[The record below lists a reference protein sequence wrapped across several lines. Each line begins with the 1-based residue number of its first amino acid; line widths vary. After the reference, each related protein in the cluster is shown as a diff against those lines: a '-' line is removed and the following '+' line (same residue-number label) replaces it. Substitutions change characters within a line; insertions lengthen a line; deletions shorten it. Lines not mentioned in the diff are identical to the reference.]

1 MKPEKL
7 IISAFGPYAAETE
20 VDFTKLG
27 DGGLYLIT
35 GDTGAG
41 KTTIFDAITFALF
54 GEASGAVRE
63 AGMFQSKYAKA
74 GTPTFVELTFLSH
87 GKRYRVRRNPEYVRP
102 KERGQGVTTQAARAE
117 LYFYDGRQPVTKT
130 GEVTRAVEQIL
141 GFNYGQFTQIAMI
154 AQGDFEK
161 LLLADTAERGKI
173 FRQLFHT
180 ELFSDLQNRLREEK
194 NACDA
199 EYREIRRSI
208 AQSLDGADCSEEP
221 DLEERLSELRKVK
234 FEGQVEAGLELLKAL
249 TDRGNGHLKN
259 LDACLEELDGQI
271 REQAAYLEKVRQNG
285 KRKKE
290 LEERKREREQFL
302 PVLQAAAGAW
312 EEAKRSG
319 DAVPELD
326 RVIRECAEWE
336 RQYGGLEQ
344 DQSRLAGLDRSRE
357 EESGGLE
364 RLLKRQAELDQELL
378 AEKTELRSLSEAD
391 GERERLLGRQT
402 GLQNRRNGLERRFS
416 QWKEIRERL
425 AGNRERLSKLMEQEA
440 GERERKDALEQSLLE
455 MEGAETREQAMVRE
469 SERCTEQKRKLDLL
483 DMGLRDGKERLRR
496 AEDSWKQAGGQ
507 WKAAQADQSALKEM
521 GRRLHETE
529 LSLAAWRQE
538 ELRLTERLASVKQFY
553 GRMEKLDAM
562 FLELERA
569 QKEYE
574 QAAAV
579 HGRVQADLGIM
590 EQLFYDAQAGLLAR
604 NLTEGEKCPVCGSV
618 HHPEPARLLTE
629 APEKPELDRKKK
641 EADRARQAMI
651 EASAAAMQGGLRLR
665 EEEESLRAEA
675 GELFGMAMS
684 CEDREWRAFFQSR
697 AAAEIKTAETALDAG
712 KEQAEAMIQLLE
724 QKSRVEQETARLE
737 TMLPELQ
744 KEEERA
750 REAVTVAETALSSL
764 RDQRKSF
771 LEELGLPDDG
781 EAFEELSRRCR
792 EKTDALLKAR
802 EETAR
807 YRRLREERL
816 ELQKRLEAVQ
826 RELAEKQQEESAGM
840 GRMEALEDQI
850 LAELALSGTG
860 AGLKPGKA
868 MENGWAAEE
877 TGQGGVWTRGGRIPG
892 DRWAR
897 EETAREKGQTG
908 GEVGEKRNMDWIRRL
923 ENELED
929 LDAALSKIRAELEEN
944 RKKLLRREQLEK
956 AAEETERLSGDCQK
970 QAGDKRLLLA
980 RMDAERT
987 GLLGSIEEK
996 KAALGALTREEN
1008 WRKGEE
1014 AREKKRAVSE
1024 QTAEAERAYLEC
1036 MQKDAGLREAITA
1049 LERQTD
1055 PMVTESEADAA
1066 EVLGQKE
1073 KEREAAREERTR
1085 RYAEYENNRR
1095 IYDAVLKSRD
1105 AMVKA
1110 ERRYIWVKALSD
1122 TANGNLAQKHKIE
1135 LETYVQMAYFDR
1147 ILRKANVRLITM
1159 TGGQYELVRKKDQDT
1174 RQGKVGLDL
1183 NVTDHY
1189 NGSQRSVKTLSGGES
1204 FMASLSLALGL
1215 SDEIQARAGG
1225 IQLDAMFV
1233 DEGFGSLDE
1242 EALNQAVK
1250 VLNGLAGGSR
1260 MVGIISHVA
1269 ELKERIDR
1277 KIVVK
1282 KDRTGGGGG
1291 SRIEVG

>member
-102 KERGQGVTTQAARAE
+102 KERGQGVTTQTARAE

-141 GFNYGQFTQIAMI
+141 CFNYGQFTQIAMI
-154 AQGDFEK
+154 AQGDFQK

-208 AQSLDGADCSEEP
+208 AQSLDGADCSGEP

-249 TDRGNGHLKN
+249 TDRGSGRLKN
-259 LDACLEELDGQI
+259 LDARLEKLDGQI

-285 KRKKE
+285 KRRKG
-290 LEERKREREQFL
+290 LEERKKEREQFL
-302 PVLQAAAGAW
+302 PVLQVAAGAW
-312 EEAKRSG
+312 EEAKSSG

-326 RVIRECAEWE
+326 RMIQECTEWE

-344 DQSRLAGLDRSRE
+344 DQSRLAGLDRRRE
-357 EESGGLE
+357 EEAGGLE

-378 AEKTELRSLSEAD
+378 AEKREIRSLSEAD

-402 GLQNRRNGLERRFS
+402 GLQNRRNGLEGKFS
-416 QWKEIRERL
+416 QWKEVREQL
-425 AGNRERLSKLMEQEA
+425 AGNRERLSRLLEQEA

-455 MEGAETREQAMVRE
+455 MEGAETREQAMVHE
-469 SERCTEQKRKLDLL
+469 AERCTEQRRKLDLL
-483 DMGLRDGKERLRR
+483 DRGIRDGKERLCR
-496 AEDSWKQAGGQ
+496 AEDSWKQAGEQ

-521 GRRLHETE
+521 GKRLHETE
-529 LSLAAWRQE
+529 LSLAAWKQE

-562 FLELERA
+562 FQELERA

-579 HGRVQADLGIM
+579 HGRVQEDLGIM

-618 HHPEPARLLTE
+618 HHPEPARLLTG

-641 EADRARQAMI
+641 EADRVRQAMI

-665 EEEESLRAEA
+665 EEEESLRGEA
-675 GELFGMAMS
+675 GELFDMAIS
-684 CEDREWRAFFQSR
+684 CEDREWRTFFQSR
-697 AAAEIKTAETALDAG
+697 AAAEIKAAETALDAG
-712 KEQAEAMIQLLE
+712 KEQAGAMIQLLE
-724 QKSRVEQETARLE
+724 QKSRVEQENARLE
-737 TMLPELQ
+737 TTLPELQ
-744 KEEERA
+744 KAEERA
-750 REAVTVAETALSSL
+750 RETVTAAETALSGL

-771 LEELGLPDDG
+771 LEELGLPDNG

-802 EETAR
+802 EETAC

-840 GRMEALEDQI
+840 GRLEALEDQI
-850 LAELALSGTG
+850 QAELELPGTE
-860 AGLKPGKA
+860 AGLKSGKA
-868 MENGWAAEE
+868 M
-877 TGQGGVWTRGGRIPG
+877 
-892 DRWAR
+892 
-897 EETAREKGQTG
+897 
-908 GEVGEKRNMDWIRRL
+908 

-929 LDAALSKIRAELEEN
+929 LDAALSKIQAELEEN
-944 RKKLLRREQLEK
+944 RRKLLRREQLEK

-980 RMDAERT
+980 RMDAERA

-996 KAALGALTREEN
+996 KAVLGALTREEN
-1008 WRKGEE
+1008 RRKGEE

-1024 QTAEAERAYLEC
+1024 QTAEAERAYLKC

-1049 LERQTD
+1049 LEGQTD

-1066 EVLGQKE
+1066 EALGQKE
-1073 KEREAAREERTR
+1073 RERETAREERTR

-1147 ILRKANVRLITM
+1147 ILRKANVRLMTM

-1250 VLNGLAGGSR
+1250 VLNGLAGGNR

-1277 KIVVK
+1277 KIIVK

>member
-102 KERGQGVTTQAARAE
+102 KERGQGVTTQTARAE

-141 GFNYGQFTQIAMI
+141 CFNYGQFTQIAMI
-154 AQGDFEK
+154 AQGDFQK

-208 AQSLDGADCSEEP
+208 AQSLDGADCSGEP

-249 TDRGNGHLKN
+249 TDRGSGRLKN
-259 LDACLEELDGQI
+259 LDARLEKLDGQI

-285 KRKKE
+285 KRRKG
-290 LEERKREREQFL
+290 LEERKKEREQFL
-302 PVLQAAAGAW
+302 PVLQVAAGAW
-312 EEAKRSG
+312 EEAKSSG

-326 RVIRECAEWE
+326 RMIQECTEWE

-344 DQSRLAGLDRSRE
+344 DQSRLAGLDRRRE
-357 EESGGLE
+357 EEAGGLE

-378 AEKTELRSLSEAD
+378 AEKREIRSLSEAD

-402 GLQNRRNGLERRFS
+402 GLQNRRNGLEGKFS
-416 QWKEIRERL
+416 QWKEVREQL
-425 AGNRERLSKLMEQEA
+425 AGNRERLSRLLEQEA

-455 MEGAETREQAMVRE
+455 MEGAETREQAMVHE
-469 SERCTEQKRKLDLL
+469 AERCTEQRRKLDLL
-483 DMGLRDGKERLRR
+483 DRGIRDGKERLCR
-496 AEDSWKQAGGQ
+496 AEDSWKQAGEQ

-521 GRRLHETE
+521 GKRLHETE
-529 LSLAAWRQE
+529 LSLAAWKQE

-562 FLELERA
+562 FQELERA

-579 HGRVQADLGIM
+579 HGRVQEDLGIM

-618 HHPEPARLLTE
+618 HHPEPARLLTG

-641 EADRARQAMI
+641 EADRVRQAMI

-665 EEEESLRAEA
+665 EEEESLRGEA
-675 GELFGMAMS
+675 GELFDMAIS
-684 CEDREWRAFFQSR
+684 CEDREWRTFFQSR
-697 AAAEIKTAETALDAG
+697 AAAEIKAAETALDAG
-712 KEQAEAMIQLLE
+712 KEQAGAMIQLLE
-724 QKSRVEQETARLE
+724 QKSRVEQENARLE
-737 TMLPELQ
+737 TTLPELQ
-744 KEEERA
+744 KAEERA
-750 REAVTVAETALSSL
+750 RETVTAAETALSGL

-771 LEELGLPDDG
+771 LEELGLPDNG

-802 EETAR
+802 EETAC

-840 GRMEALEDQI
+840 GRLEALEDQI
-850 LAELALSGTG
+850 QAELELPGTE
-860 AGLKPGKA
+860 AGLKSGKA
-868 MENGWAAEE
+868 M
-877 TGQGGVWTRGGRIPG
+877 
-892 DRWAR
+892 
-897 EETAREKGQTG
+897 
-908 GEVGEKRNMDWIRRL
+908 

-929 LDAALSKIRAELEEN
+929 LDAALSKIQAELEEN
-944 RKKLLRREQLEK
+944 RRKLLRREQLEK

-980 RMDAERT
+980 RMDAERA

-996 KAALGALTREEN
+996 KAVLGALTREEN
-1008 WRKGEE
+1008 RRKGEE

-1024 QTAEAERAYLEC
+1024 QTAEAERAYLKC

-1049 LERQTD
+1049 LEGQTD

-1066 EVLGQKE
+1066 EALGQKE
-1073 KEREAAREERTR
+1073 REREEAREERTR
-1085 RYAEYENNRR
+1085 QYAEYENNRR

-1147 ILRKANVRLITM
+1147 ILRKANVRLMTM

-1250 VLNGLAGGSR
+1250 VLNGLAGGNR

-1282 KDRTGGGGG
+1282 KDRIGGGGG

>member
-154 AQGDFEK
+154 AQGDFQK

-199 EYREIRRSI
+199 DYREIRRSI
-208 AQSLDGADCSEEP
+208 AQSLDGADCSGEP
-221 DLEERLSELRKVK
+221 DLEERLSELREVK

-249 TDRGNGHLKN
+249 TDRGNGRLKN
-259 LDACLEELDGQI
+259 LDARLEELDGQI
-271 REQAAYLEKVRQNG
+271 RERAAYLEKVRQNG

-290 LEERKREREQFL
+290 LEERKKEREQFL
-302 PVLQAAAGAW
+302 PVLQAVAGAW

-326 RVIRECAEWE
+326 RVIQECTEWE

-344 DQSRLAGLDRSRE
+344 DQSRLANLDRSRE
-357 EESGGLE
+357 EEAGGLE
-364 RLLKRQAELDQELL
+364 CLLKRQAELDQELL
-378 AEKTELRSLSEAD
+378 AEKREIRSLSEAD

-402 GLQNRRNGLERRFS
+402 GLQNRRNGLEGKFS
-416 QWKEIRERL
+416 QWKEVRERL
-425 AGNRERLSKLMEQEA
+425 AGNRERLSRLLEQEA
-440 GERERKDALEQSLLE
+440 GERERKGVLEQSLLE
-455 MEGAETREQAMVRE
+455 MEGAEAREQAMVHE
-469 SERCTEQKRKLDLL
+469 AERCTEQRRKLDLL
-483 DMGLRDGKERLRR
+483 DRGIRDGKERLRR

-521 GRRLHETE
+521 GKRLHETE
-529 LSLAAWRQE
+529 LSLAAWKQE

-562 FLELERA
+562 FQELERA

-579 HGRVQADLGIM
+579 HGRVQEDLGIM

-618 HHPEPARLLTE
+618 HHPEPARLLTG

-641 EADRARQAMI
+641 EADRVRQAMI

-665 EEEESLRAEA
+665 EEEESLRGEA
-675 GELFGMAMS
+675 GELFDMAIS
-684 CEDREWRAFFQSR
+684 CEDREWRTFFQSR
-697 AAAEIKTAETALDAG
+697 AAAEIKAAETALDAG
-712 KEQAEAMIQLLE
+712 KEQAGAMIQLLE
-724 QKSRVEQETARLE
+724 QKSRVEQENARLE
-737 TMLPELQ
+737 TTLPELQ
-744 KEEERA
+744 KAEERA
-750 REAVTVAETALSSL
+750 RETVTAAETALSGL

-771 LEELGLPDDG
+771 LEELGLPDNG

-840 GRMEALEDQI
+840 GRLEALEDQI
-850 LAELALSGTG
+850 QAELELPGTE
-860 AGLKPGKA
+860 AGLKSGKA
-868 MENGWAAEE
+868 MEN
-877 TGQGGVWTRGGRIPG
+877 
-892 DRWAR
+892 
-897 EETAREKGQTG
+897 
-908 GEVGEKRNMDWIRRL
+908 
-923 ENELED
+923 ELEE
-929 LDAALSKIRAELEEN
+929 LDAALSKIQAELEVN

-980 RMDAERT
+980 RMDAERA

-996 KAALGALTREEN
+996 KAVLGALTREEN
-1008 WRKGEE
+1008 RRREE
-1014 AREKKRAVSE
+1014 AAREKKRAVSE

-1049 LERQTD
+1049 LEGQTD

-1066 EVLGQKE
+1066 EALGQKE
-1073 KEREAAREERTR
+1073 REREEAREERTR
-1085 RYAEYENNRR
+1085 QYAEYENNRR

-1122 TANGNLAQKHKIE
+1122 TANGNLVQKHKIE

-1147 ILRKANVRLITM
+1147 ILRKANVRLMTM

-1250 VLNGLAGGSR
+1250 VLNGLAGGNR

-1282 KDRTGGGGG
+1282 KDRIGGGGG

>member
-102 KERGQGVTTQAARAE
+102 KERGQGVTTQTARAE

-154 AQGDFEK
+154 TQGDFQK

-208 AQSLDGADCSEEP
+208 AQSLDGADCSGEP

-249 TDRGNGHLKN
+249 TDRGSGRLKN
-259 LDACLEELDGQI
+259 LDARLEKLDGQI

-285 KRKKE
+285 KRRKG
-290 LEERKREREQFL
+290 LEERKKEREQFL
-302 PVLQAAAGAW
+302 PVLQVAAGAW
-312 EEAKRSG
+312 EEAKSSG

-326 RVIRECAEWE
+326 RMIQECTEWE

-344 DQSRLAGLDRSRE
+344 DQSRLAGLDRRRE
-357 EESGGLE
+357 EEAGGLE

-378 AEKTELRSLSEAD
+378 AEKREIRSLSEAD

-402 GLQNRRNGLERRFS
+402 GLQNRRNGLEGKFS
-416 QWKEIRERL
+416 QWKEVREQL
-425 AGNRERLSKLMEQEA
+425 AGNRERLSRLLEQEA

-455 MEGAETREQAMVRE
+455 MEGAETREQAMVHE
-469 SERCTEQKRKLDLL
+469 AERCTEQRRKLDLL
-483 DMGLRDGKERLRR
+483 DRGIRDGKERLCR
-496 AEDSWKQAGGQ
+496 AEDSWKQAGEQ

-521 GRRLHETE
+521 GKRLHETE
-529 LSLAAWRQE
+529 LSLAAWKQE

-562 FLELERA
+562 FQELERA

-579 HGRVQADLGIM
+579 HGRVQEDLGIM

-618 HHPEPARLLTE
+618 HHPEPARLLTG

-641 EADRARQAMI
+641 EADRVRQAMI

-665 EEEESLRAEA
+665 EEEESLRGEA
-675 GELFGMAMS
+675 GELFDMAIS
-684 CEDREWRAFFQSR
+684 CEDREWRTFFQSR
-697 AAAEIKTAETALDAG
+697 AAAEIKAAETALDAG
-712 KEQAEAMIQLLE
+712 KEQAGAMIQLLE
-724 QKSRVEQETARLE
+724 QKSRVEQENARLE
-737 TMLPELQ
+737 TTLPELQ
-744 KEEERA
+744 KAEERA
-750 REAVTVAETALSSL
+750 RETVTAAETALSGL

-771 LEELGLPDDG
+771 LEELGLPDNG

-802 EETAR
+802 EETAC

-840 GRMEALEDQI
+840 GRLEALEDQI
-850 LAELALSGTG
+850 QAELELPGTE
-860 AGLKPGKA
+860 AGLKSGKA
-868 MENGWAAEE
+868 M
-877 TGQGGVWTRGGRIPG
+877 
-892 DRWAR
+892 
-897 EETAREKGQTG
+897 
-908 GEVGEKRNMDWIRRL
+908 

-929 LDAALSKIRAELEEN
+929 LDAALSKIQAELEEN
-944 RKKLLRREQLEK
+944 RRKLLRREQLEK

-980 RMDAERT
+980 RMDAERA

-996 KAALGALTREEN
+996 KAVLGALTREEN
-1008 WRKGEE
+1008 RRKGEE

-1024 QTAEAERAYLEC
+1024 QTAEAERAYLKC

-1049 LERQTD
+1049 LEGQTD

-1066 EVLGQKE
+1066 EALGQKE
-1073 KEREAAREERTR
+1073 RERETAREERTR

-1147 ILRKANVRLITM
+1147 ILRKANVRLMTM

-1250 VLNGLAGGSR
+1250 VLNGLAGGNR

-1277 KIVVK
+1277 KIIVK

>member
-154 AQGDFEK
+154 AQGDFQK

-208 AQSLDGADCSEEP
+208 AQSLDGADCSGEP
-221 DLEERLSELRKVK
+221 DLEERLSELREVK

-249 TDRGNGHLKN
+249 TDRGNGRLKN
-259 LDACLEELDGQI
+259 LDARLEELDGQI
-271 REQAAYLEKVRQNG
+271 RERAAYLEKVRQNG

-290 LEERKREREQFL
+290 LEERKKEREQFL
-302 PVLQAAAGAW
+302 PVLQAVAGAW

-326 RVIRECAEWE
+326 RVIQECTEWE

-344 DQSRLAGLDRSRE
+344 DQSRLANLDRSRE
-357 EESGGLE
+357 EEAGGLE
-364 RLLKRQAELDQELL
+364 CLLKRQAELDQELL
-378 AEKTELRSLSEAD
+378 AEKKEIRSLFEAD

-402 GLQNRRNGLERRFS
+402 GLQNRRNGLEGKFS
-416 QWKEIRERL
+416 QWKEVRERL
-425 AGNRERLSKLMEQEA
+425 AGNRERLSRLLEQEA
-440 GERERKDALEQSLLE
+440 GERERKGVLEQSLLE
-455 MEGAETREQAMVRE
+455 MEGAEAREQAMVHE
-469 SERCTEQKRKLDLL
+469 AERCTEQRRKLDLL
-483 DMGLRDGKERLRR
+483 DRGIRDGKERLRR

-507 WKAAQADQSALKEM
+507 WKAAQADQSALKET

-529 LSLAAWRQE
+529 LSLAAWKQE

-553 GRMEKLDAM
+553 GRMERLDAM
-562 FLELERA
+562 FQELERA

-579 HGRVQADLGIM
+579 HGRVQAELGIM

-618 HHPEPARLLTE
+618 HHPEPARLLTG
-629 APEKPELDRKKK
+629 APEKSELDRKKK
-641 EADRARQAMI
+641 EADRGRQAMI

-675 GELFGMAMS
+675 GELLGMAIS
-684 CEDREWRAFFQSR
+684 CEDWGWRTFFQSR

-712 KEQAEAMIQLLE
+712 KEQAGAMIQLLE
-724 QKSRVEQETARLE
+724 QKSRVEQENTRLE
-737 TMLPELQ
+737 TRIPELQ
-744 KEEERA
+744 KAEERA
-750 REAVTVAETALSSL
+750 REAVTAAETALSGL

-840 GRMEALEDQI
+840 GRLEALEDQI
-850 LAELALSGTG
+850 QAELELPGTE
-860 AGLKPGKA
+860 AGLKSGKA
-868 MENGWAAEE
+868 MEN
-877 TGQGGVWTRGGRIPG
+877 
-892 DRWAR
+892 
-897 EETAREKGQTG
+897 
-908 GEVGEKRNMDWIRRL
+908 
-923 ENELED
+923 ELEE
-929 LDAALSKIRAELEEN
+929 LDAALSKIQAELEVN

-970 QAGDKRLLLA
+970 QAGDKMLLLA
-980 RMDAERT
+980 RMDAERA

-996 KAALGALTREEN
+996 KAVLGALTREEN
-1008 WRKGEE
+1008 RRREE
-1014 AREKKRAVSE
+1014 AAREKKRAVSE

-1049 LERQTD
+1049 LEGQTD

-1066 EVLGQKE
+1066 EALGQKE
-1073 KEREAAREERTR
+1073 REREEAREERTR

-1147 ILRKANVRLITM
+1147 ILRKANVRLMTM

-1250 VLNGLAGGSR
+1250 VLNGLAGGNR

>member
-102 KERGQGVTTQAARAE
+102 KERGQGVTTQTARAE

-154 AQGDFEK
+154 AQGDFQK

-208 AQSLDGADCSEEP
+208 AQSLDGADCSGEP

-249 TDRGNGHLKN
+249 TDRGSGRLKN
-259 LDACLEELDGQI
+259 LDARLEKLDGQI

-285 KRKKE
+285 KRRKG
-290 LEERKREREQFL
+290 LEERKKEREQFL

-312 EEAKRSG
+312 EEAKSSG

-326 RVIRECAEWE
+326 RMIQECTEWE

-344 DQSRLAGLDRSRE
+344 DQSRLAGLDRRRE
-357 EESGGLE
+357 EEAGGLE

-378 AEKTELRSLSEAD
+378 AEKREIRSLSEAD

-402 GLQNRRNGLERRFS
+402 GLQNRRNGLEGKFS
-416 QWKEIRERL
+416 QWKEVREWL
-425 AGNRERLSKLMEQEA
+425 AGNRERLSRLLEQEA
-440 GERERKDALEQSLLE
+440 GERERKGVLEQSLLE
-455 MEGAETREQAMVRE
+455 MEGAEAREQAMVHE
-469 SERCTEQKRKLDLL
+469 AERCTEQRRKLDLL
-483 DMGLRDGKERLRR
+483 DRGIRDGKERLRR

-507 WKAAQADQSALKEM
+507 WKAAQADQSALKET

-529 LSLAAWRQE
+529 LSLAAWKQE

-553 GRMEKLDAM
+553 GRMERLDAM
-562 FLELERA
+562 FQELERA

-579 HGRVQADLGIM
+579 HGRVQAELGIM

-618 HHPEPARLLTE
+618 HHPEPARLLTG
-629 APEKPELDRKKK
+629 APEKSELDRKKK
-641 EADRARQAMI
+641 EADRGRQAMI

-675 GELFGMAMS
+675 GELLGMAIS
-684 CEDREWRAFFQSR
+684 CEDWGWRTFFQSR

-712 KEQAEAMIQLLE
+712 KEQAGAMIQLLE
-724 QKSRVEQETARLE
+724 QKSRVEQENTRLE
-737 TMLPELQ
+737 TRIPELQ
-744 KEEERA
+744 KAEERA
-750 REAVTVAETALSSL
+750 REAVTAAETALSGL

-807 YRRLREERL
+807 YRRLWEERL

-840 GRMEALEDQI
+840 GRLEALEDQI
-850 LAELALSGTG
+850 QAELELPGTE
-860 AGLKPGKA
+860 AGLKSGKA
-868 MENGWAAEE
+868 MEN
-877 TGQGGVWTRGGRIPG
+877 
-892 DRWAR
+892 
-897 EETAREKGQTG
+897 
-908 GEVGEKRNMDWIRRL
+908 
-923 ENELED
+923 ELEE
-929 LDAALSKIRAELEEN
+929 LDAALSKIQAELEVN

-970 QAGDKRLLLA
+970 QAGDKMLLLA
-980 RMDAERT
+980 RMDAERA

-996 KAALGALTREEN
+996 KAVLGALTREEN
-1008 WRKGEE
+1008 RRREE
-1014 AREKKRAVSE
+1014 AAREKKRAVSE

-1049 LERQTD
+1049 LEGQTD

-1066 EVLGQKE
+1066 EALGQKE
-1073 KEREAAREERTR
+1073 REREEAREERTR
-1085 RYAEYENNRR
+1085 QYAEYENNRR

-1122 TANGNLAQKHKIE
+1122 TANGNLVQKHKIE

-1147 ILRKANVRLITM
+1147 ILRKANVRLMTM

-1250 VLNGLAGGSR
+1250 VLNGLAGGNR

>member
-154 AQGDFEK
+154 AQGDFQK

-208 AQSLDGADCSEEP
+208 AQSLDGADCSGEP

-249 TDRGNGHLKN
+249 TDRGSGRLKN
-259 LDACLEELDGQI
+259 LDARLEKLDGQI

-285 KRKKE
+285 KRRKE
-290 LEERKREREQFL
+290 LEERKKEREQFL

-312 EEAKRSG
+312 EEAKSSG

-326 RVIRECAEWE
+326 RMIQECTEWE

-344 DQSRLAGLDRSRE
+344 DQSRLAGLDRRRE
-357 EESGGLE
+357 EEAGGLE

-378 AEKTELRSLSEAD
+378 AEKREIRSLSEAD

-402 GLQNRRNGLERRFS
+402 GLQNRRNGLEGKFS
-416 QWKEIRERL
+416 QWKEVREQL
-425 AGNRERLSKLMEQEA
+425 AGNRERLSRLLEQEA

-455 MEGAETREQAMVRE
+455 MEGAETREQAMVHE
-469 SERCTEQKRKLDLL
+469 AERCTEQRRKLDLL
-483 DMGLRDGKERLRR
+483 DRGIRDGKERLCR
-496 AEDSWKQAGGQ
+496 AEDSWKQAGEQ

-521 GRRLHETE
+521 GKRLHETE
-529 LSLAAWRQE
+529 LSLAAWKQE

-562 FLELERA
+562 FQELERA

-579 HGRVQADLGIM
+579 HGRVQEDLGIM

-618 HHPEPARLLTE
+618 HHPEPARLLTG

-641 EADRARQAMI
+641 ESDRVRQAMI

-665 EEEESLRAEA
+665 EEEESLRGEA
-675 GELFGMAMS
+675 GELFDMAIS
-684 CEDREWRAFFQSR
+684 CEDREWRTFFQSR
-697 AAAEIKTAETALDAG
+697 AAAEIKAAETALDAG
-712 KEQAEAMIQLLE
+712 KEQAGAMIQLLE
-724 QKSRVEQETARLE
+724 QKSRVEQENARLE
-737 TMLPELQ
+737 TTLPELQ
-744 KEEERA
+744 KAEERA
-750 REAVTVAETALSSL
+750 RETVTAAETALSGL

-771 LEELGLPDDG
+771 LEELGLPDNG

-802 EETAR
+802 EETAC

-840 GRMEALEDQI
+840 GRLEALEDQI
-850 LAELALSGTG
+850 QAELELPGTE
-860 AGLKPGKA
+860 AGLKSGKA
-868 MENGWAAEE
+868 M
-877 TGQGGVWTRGGRIPG
+877 
-892 DRWAR
+892 
-897 EETAREKGQTG
+897 
-908 GEVGEKRNMDWIRRL
+908 

-929 LDAALSKIRAELEEN
+929 LDAALSKIQAELEEN
-944 RKKLLRREQLEK
+944 RRKLLRREQLEK

-980 RMDAERT
+980 RMDAERA

-996 KAALGALTREEN
+996 KAVLGALTREEN
-1008 WRKGEE
+1008 RRKGEE

-1024 QTAEAERAYLEC
+1024 QTAEAERAYLKC

-1049 LERQTD
+1049 LEGQTD

-1066 EVLGQKE
+1066 EALGQKE
-1073 KEREAAREERTR
+1073 REREEAREERTR
-1085 RYAEYENNRR
+1085 QYAEYENNRR

-1147 ILRKANVRLITM
+1147 ILRKANVRLMTM

-1250 VLNGLAGGSR
+1250 VLNGLAGGNR

-1282 KDRTGGGGG
+1282 KDRIGGGGG

>member
-130 GEVTRAVEQIL
+130 AEVTRAVEQIL

-154 AQGDFEK
+154 AQGDFQK

-208 AQSLDGADCSEEP
+208 AQSLDGADCSGEP

-249 TDRGNGHLKN
+249 TERGNGRLKN
-259 LDACLEELDGQI
+259 LDARLEELDGQI

-290 LEERKREREQFL
+290 LEERKKEREQFL

-326 RVIRECAEWE
+326 RVIQECTEWE
-336 RQYGGLEQ
+336 RQYGSLEQ
-344 DQSRLAGLDRSRE
+344 DQSRLAEMDRSRE
-357 EESGGLE
+357 EEAGGLE
-364 RLLKRQAELDQELL
+364 CLLKRQAELDQELL
-378 AEKTELRSLSEAD
+378 AEKREIRSLSEAD

-402 GLQNRRNGLERRFS
+402 GLQNRRNGLEGKFS
-416 QWKEIRERL
+416 QWKEVRERL
-425 AGNRERLSKLMEQEA
+425 AGNRERLSRLLEQEA
-440 GERERKDALEQSLLE
+440 GERERKDVLEQSLLE
-455 MEGAETREQAMVRE
+455 MEGAEAMEQAMVHE
-469 SERCTEQKRKLDLL
+469 AERCTEQRRKLDLL
-483 DMGLRDGKERLRR
+483 DRGIRDGKERLRR

-507 WKAAQADQSALKEM
+507 RKVAQADQSALKET

-529 LSLAAWRQE
+529 LSLAAWKQE

-553 GRMEKLDAM
+553 GRMERLDAM
-562 FLELERA
+562 FQELERA

-579 HGRVQADLGIM
+579 HGRVQAELGIM

-618 HHPEPARLLTE
+618 HHPEPARLLTG

-641 EADRARQAMI
+641 EADRVRQAMI

-684 CEDREWRAFFQSR
+684 CEDREWRTFFQSR
-697 AAAEIKTAETALDAG
+697 AAAEIKAAETALDAG
-712 KEQAEAMIQLLE
+712 KEQAGAMIQLLE
-724 QKSRVEQETARLE
+724 QKSRVEQENARLE
-737 TMLPELQ
+737 ITLPELQ
-744 KEEERA
+744 KAEERA
-750 REAVTVAETALSSL
+750 REAVTAAETALSGL
-764 RDQRKSF
+764 CDQRKSF

-792 EKTDALLKAR
+792 EKTDVLLKAR
-802 EETAR
+802 EETAC

-850 LAELALSGTG
+850 LAELALSGAG
-860 AGLKPGKA
+860 AGLKSGKA
-868 MENGWAAEE
+868 MEN
-877 TGQGGVWTRGGRIPG
+877 
-892 DRWAR
+892 
-897 EETAREKGQTG
+897 
-908 GEVGEKRNMDWIRRL
+908 
-923 ENELED
+923 ELEE
-929 LDAALSKIRAELEEN
+929 LDAALSKIQAELEVN

-970 QAGDKRLLLA
+970 QAGDKMLLLA
-980 RMDAERT
+980 RMDAERA

-996 KAALGALTREEN
+996 KSVLGALTREEN
-1008 WRKGEE
+1008 RRKGEE

-1049 LERQTD
+1049 LEGQTD

-1066 EVLGQKE
+1066 EALGQKE
-1073 KEREAAREERTR
+1073 RERDTAREERTR

-1147 ILRKANVRLITM
+1147 ILRKANVRLMTM

-1183 NVTDHY
+1183 NVIDHY

>member
-154 AQGDFEK
+154 AQGDFQK

-208 AQSLDGADCSEEP
+208 AQSLDGADCSGEP

-249 TDRGNGHLKN
+249 TDWGSGRLKN
-259 LDACLEELDGQI
+259 LDARLEKLDGQI

-285 KRKKE
+285 KRRKE
-290 LEERKREREQFL
+290 LEERKKEREQFL

-312 EEAKRSG
+312 EEAKSSG

-326 RVIRECAEWE
+326 RMIQECTEWE

-344 DQSRLAGLDRSRE
+344 DQSRLAGLDRRRE
-357 EESGGLE
+357 EEAGGLE

-378 AEKTELRSLSEAD
+378 AEKREIRSLSEAD

-402 GLQNRRNGLERRFS
+402 GLQNRRNGLEGKFS
-416 QWKEIRERL
+416 QWKEVREQL
-425 AGNRERLSKLMEQEA
+425 AGNRERLSRLLEQEA

-455 MEGAETREQAMVRE
+455 MEGAETREQAMVHE
-469 SERCTEQKRKLDLL
+469 AERCTEQRRKLDLL
-483 DMGLRDGKERLRR
+483 DRGIRDGKERLCR
-496 AEDSWKQAGGQ
+496 AEDSWKQAGEQ

-521 GRRLHETE
+521 GKRLHETE
-529 LSLAAWRQE
+529 LSLAAWKQE

-553 GRMEKLDAM
+553 GRMEKLDVM
-562 FLELERA
+562 FQELERA

-579 HGRVQADLGIM
+579 HGRVQEDLGIM

-618 HHPEPARLLTE
+618 HHPEPARILTG

-641 EADRARQAMI
+641 EADRVRQAMI

-675 GELFGMAMS
+675 GELFDMAIS
-684 CEDREWRAFFQSR
+684 CEDREWRTFFQSR
-697 AAAEIKTAETALDAG
+697 AAAEIKAAETALDAG
-712 KEQAEAMIQLLE
+712 KEQAGAMIQLLE
-724 QKSRVEQETARLE
+724 QKSRVEQENARLE
-737 TMLPELQ
+737 TTLPELQ
-744 KEEERA
+744 KAEERA
-750 REAVTVAETALSSL
+750 RETVTAAETALSGL

-771 LEELGLPDDG
+771 LEELGLPDNG

-802 EETAR
+802 EETACC
-807 YRRLREERL
+807 RRLREECL

-840 GRMEALEDQI
+840 GRLEALEDQI
-850 LAELALSGTG
+850 QEELELPGTE
-860 AGLKPGKA
+860 AGLKSGKA
-868 MENGWAAEE
+868 MEN
-877 TGQGGVWTRGGRIPG
+877 
-892 DRWAR
+892 
-897 EETAREKGQTG
+897 
-908 GEVGEKRNMDWIRRL
+908 
-923 ENELED
+923 ELEE
-929 LDAALSKIRAELEEN
+929 LDAALSKIQAELEVN

-970 QAGDKRLLLA
+970 QAGDKMLLLA
-980 RMDAERT
+980 RMDAERA

-996 KAALGALTREEN
+996 KAVLGALTREEN
-1008 WRKGEE
+1008 RRREE
-1014 AREKKRAVSE
+1014 AAREKKRAVSE

-1049 LERQTD
+1049 LEGQTD

-1066 EVLGQKE
+1066 EALGQKE
-1073 KEREAAREERTR
+1073 REREEAREERTR
-1085 RYAEYENNRR
+1085 QYAEYENNRR

-1147 ILRKANVRLITM
+1147 ILRKANVRLMTM

-1250 VLNGLAGGSR
+1250 VLNGLAGGNR

>member
-154 AQGDFEK
+154 AQGDFQK

-208 AQSLDGADCSEEP
+208 AQSLDGADCSGEP

-249 TDRGNGHLKN
+249 TDRGSGRLKN
-259 LDACLEELDGQI
+259 LDARLEKLDGQI

-285 KRKKE
+285 KRRKE
-290 LEERKREREQFL
+290 LEERKKEREQFL

-312 EEAKRSG
+312 EEAKSSG

-326 RVIRECAEWE
+326 RMIQECTEWE

-344 DQSRLAGLDRSRE
+344 DQSRLAGLDRRRE
-357 EESGGLE
+357 EEAGGLE

-378 AEKTELRSLSEAD
+378 AEKREIRSLSEAD

-402 GLQNRRNGLERRFS
+402 GLQNRRNGLEGKFS
-416 QWKEIRERL
+416 QWKEVREQL
-425 AGNRERLSKLMEQEA
+425 AGNRERLSRLSEQEA
-440 GERERKDALEQSLLE
+440 GERERKDALEQSFLE
-455 MEGAETREQAMVRE
+455 MEGAETREQAMVHE
-469 SERCTEQKRKLDLL
+469 AERCTEQRRKLDLL
-483 DMGLRDGKERLRR
+483 DRGIRDGKERLCR
-496 AEDSWKQAGGQ
+496 AEDSWKQAGEQ

-521 GRRLHETE
+521 GKRLHETE
-529 LSLAAWRQE
+529 LSLAAWKQE

-562 FLELERA
+562 FQELERA

-579 HGRVQADLGIM
+579 HGRVQEDLGIM

-618 HHPEPARLLTE
+618 HHPEPARLLTG

-641 EADRARQAMI
+641 EADRVRQAMI

-675 GELFGMAMS
+675 GELFDMAIS
-684 CEDREWRAFFQSR
+684 CEDREWRTFFQSR
-697 AAAEIKTAETALDAG
+697 AAAEIKAAETALDAG
-712 KEQAEAMIQLLE
+712 KEQAGAMIQLLE
-724 QKSRVEQETARLE
+724 QKSRVEQKNARLE
-737 TMLPELQ
+737 TTLPELQ
-744 KEEERA
+744 KAEERA
-750 REAVTVAETALSSL
+750 RETVTAAETALLGL

-771 LEELGLPDDG
+771 LEELGLPDNG

-802 EETAR
+802 EETACC
-807 YRRLREERL
+807 RRLREERL

-840 GRMEALEDQI
+840 GRLEALEDQI
-850 LAELALSGTG
+850 QAELELPGTE
-860 AGLKPGKA
+860 AGLKSGKA
-868 MENGWAAEE
+868 M
-877 TGQGGVWTRGGRIPG
+877 
-892 DRWAR
+892 
-897 EETAREKGQTG
+897 
-908 GEVGEKRNMDWIRRL
+908 

-980 RMDAERT
+980 RMDAERA

-1008 WRKGEE
+1008 RRKGEE

-1049 LERQTD
+1049 LEGQTD
-1055 PMVTESEADAA
+1055 RMVTESEADAA
-1066 EVLGQKE
+1066 EALGQKE
-1073 KEREAAREERTR
+1073 RERETAREERTR

-1147 ILRKANVRLITM
+1147 ILRKANVRLMTM

-1250 VLNGLAGGSR
+1250 VLNGLAGGNR

>member
-154 AQGDFEK
+154 AQGDFQK

-173 FRQLFHT
+173 FRQLVHT

-208 AQSLDGADCSEEP
+208 TQSLDGADCSGEP

-249 TDRGNGHLKN
+249 TDRGSGRLKN
-259 LDACLEELDGQI
+259 LDARLEKLDGQI

-285 KRKKE
+285 KRRKE
-290 LEERKREREQFL
+290 LEERKKEREQFL

-312 EEAKRSG
+312 EEAKSSG

-326 RVIRECAEWE
+326 RMIQECTEWE

-344 DQSRLAGLDRSRE
+344 DQSRLAGLDRRRE
-357 EESGGLE
+357 EEAGGLE

-378 AEKTELRSLSEAD
+378 AEKREIRSLSEAD

-402 GLQNRRNGLERRFS
+402 GLQNRRNGLEGKFS
-416 QWKEIRERL
+416 QWKEVREQL
-425 AGNRERLSKLMEQEA
+425 AGNRERLSRLSEQEA
-440 GERERKDALEQSLLE
+440 GERERKDALEQSFLE
-455 MEGAETREQAMVRE
+455 MEGAETREQAMVHE
-469 SERCTEQKRKLDLL
+469 AERCTEQRRKLDLL
-483 DMGLRDGKERLRR
+483 DRGIRDGKERLCR
-496 AEDSWKQAGGQ
+496 AEDSWKQAGEQ

-521 GRRLHETE
+521 GKRLHETE
-529 LSLAAWRQE
+529 LSLAAWKQE

-562 FLELERA
+562 FQELERA

-579 HGRVQADLGIM
+579 HGRVQEDLGIM

-618 HHPEPARLLTE
+618 HHPEPARLLTG

-641 EADRARQAMI
+641 EADRVRQAMI

-675 GELFGMAMS
+675 GELFDMAIS
-684 CEDREWRAFFQSR
+684 CEDREWRTFFQSR
-697 AAAEIKTAETALDAG
+697 AAAEIKAAETALDAG
-712 KEQAEAMIQLLE
+712 KEQAGAMIQLLE
-724 QKSRVEQETARLE
+724 QKSRVEQENARLE
-737 TMLPELQ
+737 TTLPELQ
-744 KEEERA
+744 KAEERA
-750 REAVTVAETALSSL
+750 RETVTAAETALLGL

-771 LEELGLPDDG
+771 LEELGLPDNG

-802 EETAR
+802 EETAC

-840 GRMEALEDQI
+840 GRLEALEDQI
-850 LAELALSGTG
+850 QAELELPGTE
-860 AGLKPGKA
+860 AGLKSGKA
-868 MENGWAAEE
+868 M
-877 TGQGGVWTRGGRIPG
+877 
-892 DRWAR
+892 
-897 EETAREKGQTG
+897 
-908 GEVGEKRNMDWIRRL
+908 

-929 LDAALSKIRAELEEN
+929 LDAALSKIQAELEVN
-944 RKKLLRREQLEK
+944 RRKLLRREQLEK
-956 AAEETERLSGDCQK
+956 AAEETERLSEDCQK

-980 RMDAERT
+980 RMDAERA

-996 KAALGALTREEN
+996 KAVLGALTREEN
-1008 WRKGEE
+1008 RRKGEE

-1049 LERQTD
+1049 LEGQTD

-1066 EVLGQKE
+1066 EALAQKE
-1073 KEREAAREERTR
+1073 REREAAREERTR
-1085 RYAEYENNRR
+1085 QYAEYENNRR

-1147 ILRKANVRLITM
+1147 ILRKANVRLMTM
-1159 TGGQYELVRKKDQDT
+1159 TGGQYELVRKKEQDT

-1250 VLNGLAGGSR
+1250 VLNGLAGGNR

-1282 KDRTGGGGG
+1282 KDRIGGGGG

>member
-102 KERGQGVTTQAARAE
+102 KERGQGVTTQTARAE

-154 AQGDFEK
+154 AQGDFQK

-208 AQSLDGADCSEEP
+208 AQSLDGADCSGEP

-249 TDRGNGHLKN
+249 TDRGSGRLKN
-259 LDACLEELDGQI
+259 LDARLEKLDGQI

-285 KRKKE
+285 KRRKG
-290 LEERKREREQFL
+290 LEERKKEREQFL

-312 EEAKRSG
+312 EEAKSSG

-326 RVIRECAEWE
+326 RMIQECTEWE

-344 DQSRLAGLDRSRE
+344 DQSRLAGLDRRRE
-357 EESGGLE
+357 EEAGGLE

-378 AEKTELRSLSEAD
+378 AEKREIRSLSEAD

-402 GLQNRRNGLERRFS
+402 GLQNRRNGLEGKFS
-416 QWKEIRERL
+416 QWKEVREQL
-425 AGNRERLSKLMEQEA
+425 AGNRERLSRLLEQEA

-455 MEGAETREQAMVRE
+455 MEGAETREQAMVHE
-469 SERCTEQKRKLDLL
+469 AERCTEQRRKLDLL
-483 DMGLRDGKERLRR
+483 DRGIRDGKERLCR
-496 AEDSWKQAGGQ
+496 AEDSWKQAGEQ

-521 GRRLHETE
+521 GKRLHETE
-529 LSLAAWRQE
+529 LSLAAWKQE

-562 FLELERA
+562 FQELERA

-579 HGRVQADLGIM
+579 HGRVQEDLGIM

-618 HHPEPARLLTE
+618 HHPEPARLLTG

-641 EADRARQAMI
+641 EADRVRQAMI

-665 EEEESLRAEA
+665 EEEESLRGEA
-675 GELFGMAMS
+675 GELFDMAIS
-684 CEDREWRAFFQSR
+684 CEDREWRTFFQSR
-697 AAAEIKTAETALDAG
+697 AAAEIKAAETALDAG
-712 KEQAEAMIQLLE
+712 KEQAGAMIQLLE
-724 QKSRVEQETARLE
+724 QKSRVEQENARLE
-737 TMLPELQ
+737 TTLPELQ
-744 KEEERA
+744 KAEERA
-750 REAVTVAETALSSL
+750 RETVTAAETALSGL

-771 LEELGLPDDG
+771 LEELGLPDNG

-802 EETAR
+802 EETAC

-840 GRMEALEDQI
+840 GRLEALEDQI
-850 LAELALSGTG
+850 QAELELPGTE
-860 AGLKPGKA
+860 AGLKSGKA
-868 MENGWAAEE
+868 MENE
-877 TGQGGVWTRGGRIPG
+877 
-892 DRWAR
+892 
-897 EETAREKGQTG
+897 
-908 GEVGEKRNMDWIRRL
+908 
-923 ENELED
+923 
-929 LDAALSKIRAELEEN
+929 LDAALSKIQAELEEN
-944 RKKLLRREQLEK
+944 RRKLLRREQLEK

-980 RMDAERT
+980 RMDAERA

-996 KAALGALTREEN
+996 KAVLGALTREEN
-1008 WRKGEE
+1008 RRKGEE

-1024 QTAEAERAYLEC
+1024 QTAEAERAYLKC

-1049 LERQTD
+1049 LEGQTD

-1066 EVLGQKE
+1066 EALGQKE
-1073 KEREAAREERTR
+1073 RERETAREERTR

-1147 ILRKANVRLITM
+1147 ILRKANVRLMTM

-1250 VLNGLAGGSR
+1250 VLNGLAGGNR

-1277 KIVVK
+1277 KIIVK

>member
-102 KERGQGVTTQAARAE
+102 KERGQGVTTQTARAE

-154 AQGDFEK
+154 AQGDFQK

-208 AQSLDGADCSEEP
+208 AQSLDGADCSGEP

-249 TDRGNGHLKN
+249 TDRGSGRLKN
-259 LDACLEELDGQI
+259 LDARLEKLDGQI

-285 KRKKE
+285 KRRKG
-290 LEERKREREQFL
+290 LEERKKEREQFL

-312 EEAKRSG
+312 EEAKSSG

-326 RVIRECAEWE
+326 RMIQECTEWE

-344 DQSRLAGLDRSRE
+344 DQSRLAGLDRRRE
-357 EESGGLE
+357 EEAGGLE

-378 AEKTELRSLSEAD
+378 AEKREIRSLSEAD

-402 GLQNRRNGLERRFS
+402 GLQNRRNGLEGKFS
-416 QWKEIRERL
+416 QWKEVREWL
-425 AGNRERLSKLMEQEA
+425 AGNRERLSRLSEQEA

-455 MEGAETREQAMVRE
+455 MEGAETREQAMVHE
-469 SERCTEQKRKLDLL
+469 AERCTEQRRKLDLL
-483 DMGLRDGKERLRR
+483 DRGIRDGKERLRR

-507 WKAAQADQSALKEM
+507 WKAAQADQSALKET

-529 LSLAAWRQE
+529 LSLAAWKQE

-553 GRMEKLDAM
+553 GRMERLDAM
-562 FLELERA
+562 FQELERA

-579 HGRVQADLGIM
+579 HGRVQAELGIM

-618 HHPEPARLLTE
+618 HHPEPARLLTG

-641 EADRARQAMI
+641 EADRGRQAMI

-665 EEEESLRAEA
+665 EEEESLRGEA
-675 GELFGMAMS
+675 GELFDMAIS
-684 CEDREWRAFFQSR
+684 CEDREWRTFFQSR

-712 KEQAEAMIQLLE
+712 KEQAGAMIQLLE
-724 QKSRVEQETARLE
+724 QKSRVEQENTRLE
-737 TMLPELQ
+737 TRIPELQ
-744 KEEERA
+744 KAEERA
-750 REAVTVAETALSSL
+750 REAVTAAETALSGL

-771 LEELGLPDDG
+771 LEELGLPDNG

-840 GRMEALEDQI
+840 GRLEALEDQI
-850 LAELALSGTG
+850 QAELELPGTE
-860 AGLKPGKA
+860 AGLKSGKA
-868 MENGWAAEE
+868 M
-877 TGQGGVWTRGGRIPG
+877 
-892 DRWAR
+892 
-897 EETAREKGQTG
+897 
-908 GEVGEKRNMDWIRRL
+908 

-929 LDAALSKIRAELEEN
+929 LDAALSKIQAELEEN
-944 RKKLLRREQLEK
+944 RRKLLRREQLEK

-980 RMDAERT
+980 RMDAERA

-996 KAALGALTREEN
+996 KAVLGALTREEN
-1008 WRKGEE
+1008 RRREE
-1014 AREKKRAVSE
+1014 AAREKKRAVSE

-1049 LERQTD
+1049 LEGQTD

-1066 EVLGQKE
+1066 EALGQKE
-1073 KEREAAREERTR
+1073 REREEAREERTR
-1085 RYAEYENNRR
+1085 QYAEYENNRR

-1147 ILRKANVRLITM
+1147 ILRKANVRLMTM

-1250 VLNGLAGGSR
+1250 VLNGLAGGNR

>member
-154 AQGDFEK
+154 AQGDFQK

-208 AQSLDGADCSEEP
+208 AQSLDGADCSGEP
-221 DLEERLSELRKVK
+221 DLEERLSELREVK

-249 TDRGNGHLKN
+249 TDRGSGRLKN
-259 LDACLEELDGQI
+259 LDARLEKLDGQI

-285 KRKKE
+285 KRRKG
-290 LEERKREREQFL
+290 LEERKKEREQFL

-312 EEAKRSG
+312 EEAKSSG

-326 RVIRECAEWE
+326 RMIQECTEWE

-344 DQSRLAGLDRSRE
+344 DQSRLAGLDRRRE
-357 EESGGLE
+357 EEAGGLE

-378 AEKTELRSLSEAD
+378 AEKREIRSLSEAD

-402 GLQNRRNGLERRFS
+402 GLQNRRNGLEGKFS
-416 QWKEIRERL
+416 QWKEVREQL
-425 AGNRERLSKLMEQEA
+425 AGNRERLSRLSEQEA
-440 GERERKDALEQSLLE
+440 GERERKDALEQSFLE
-455 MEGAETREQAMVRE
+455 MEGAETREQAMVHE
-469 SERCTEQKRKLDLL
+469 AERCTEQRRKLDLL
-483 DMGLRDGKERLRR
+483 DRGIRDGKERLCR
-496 AEDSWKQAGGQ
+496 AEDSWKQAGEQ

-521 GRRLHETE
+521 GKRLHETE
-529 LSLAAWRQE
+529 LSLAAWKQE

-562 FLELERA
+562 FQELERA

-579 HGRVQADLGIM
+579 HGRVQEDLGIM

-618 HHPEPARLLTE
+618 HHPEPARLLTG

-641 EADRARQAMI
+641 EADRVRQAMI

-665 EEEESLRAEA
+665 EEEESLRGEA
-675 GELFGMAMS
+675 GELFDMAIS
-684 CEDREWRAFFQSR
+684 CEDREWRTFFQSR
-697 AAAEIKTAETALDAG
+697 AAAEIKAAETALDAG
-712 KEQAEAMIQLLE
+712 KEQAGAMIQLLE
-724 QKSRVEQETARLE
+724 QKSRVEQENARLE
-737 TMLPELQ
+737 TTLPELQ
-744 KEEERA
+744 KAEERA
-750 REAVTVAETALSSL
+750 RETVTAAETALSGL

-771 LEELGLPDDG
+771 LEELGLPDNG

-802 EETAR
+802 EETAC

-840 GRMEALEDQI
+840 GRLEALEDQI
-850 LAELALSGTG
+850 QAELELPGTE
-860 AGLKPGKA
+860 AGLKSGKA
-868 MENGWAAEE
+868 M
-877 TGQGGVWTRGGRIPG
+877 
-892 DRWAR
+892 
-897 EETAREKGQTG
+897 
-908 GEVGEKRNMDWIRRL
+908 

-929 LDAALSKIRAELEEN
+929 LDAALSKIQAELEEN
-944 RKKLLRREQLEK
+944 RRKLLRREQLEK

-980 RMDAERT
+980 RMDAERA

-996 KAALGALTREEN
+996 KAVLGALTREEN
-1008 WRKGEE
+1008 RRKGEE

-1024 QTAEAERAYLEC
+1024 QTAEAERAYLKC

-1049 LERQTD
+1049 LEGQTD

-1066 EVLGQKE
+1066 EALGQKE
-1073 KEREAAREERTR
+1073 RERETAREERTR

-1147 ILRKANVRLITM
+1147 ILRKANVRLMTM

-1250 VLNGLAGGSR
+1250 VLNGLAGGNR

-1277 KIVVK
+1277 KIIVK

>member
-154 AQGDFEK
+154 AQGDFQK

-208 AQSLDGADCSEEP
+208 AQSLDGADCSGEP

-249 TDRGNGHLKN
+249 TDRGSGRLKN
-259 LDACLEELDGQI
+259 LDARLEKLDGQI

-285 KRKKE
+285 KRRKE
-290 LEERKREREQFL
+290 LEERKKEREQFL

-312 EEAKRSG
+312 EEAKSSG

-326 RVIRECAEWE
+326 RMIQECTEWE

-344 DQSRLAGLDRSRE
+344 DQSRLAGLDRRRE
-357 EESGGLE
+357 EEAGGLE

-378 AEKTELRSLSEAD
+378 AEKREIRSLSEAD

-402 GLQNRRNGLERRFS
+402 GLQNRRNGLEGKFS
-416 QWKEIRERL
+416 QWKEVREQL
-425 AGNRERLSKLMEQEA
+425 AGNRERLSRLLEQEA

-455 MEGAETREQAMVRE
+455 MEGAETREQAMVHE
-469 SERCTEQKRKLDLL
+469 AERCTEQRRKLDLL
-483 DMGLRDGKERLRR
+483 DRGIRDGKERLCR
-496 AEDSWKQAGGQ
+496 AEDSWKQAGEQ

-521 GRRLHETE
+521 GKRLHETE
-529 LSLAAWRQE
+529 LSLAAWKQE

-562 FLELERA
+562 FQELERA

-579 HGRVQADLGIM
+579 HGRVQEDLGIM

-618 HHPEPARLLTE
+618 HHPEPARLLTG

-641 EADRARQAMI
+641 EADRVRQAMI

-665 EEEESLRAEA
+665 EEEESLRGEA
-675 GELFGMAMS
+675 GELFDMAIS
-684 CEDREWRAFFQSR
+684 CEDREWRTFFQSR
-697 AAAEIKTAETALDAG
+697 AAAEIKAAETALDAG
-712 KEQAEAMIQLLE
+712 KEQAGAMIQLLE
-724 QKSRVEQETARLE
+724 QKSRVEQENARLE
-737 TMLPELQ
+737 TTLPELQ
-744 KEEERA
+744 KAEERA
-750 REAVTVAETALSSL
+750 RETVTAAETALSGL

-771 LEELGLPDDG
+771 LEELGLPDNG

-802 EETAR
+802 EETAC

-840 GRMEALEDQI
+840 GRLEALEDQI
-850 LAELALSGTG
+850 QAELELPGTE
-860 AGLKPGKA
+860 AGLKSGKA
-868 MENGWAAEE
+868 M
-877 TGQGGVWTRGGRIPG
+877 
-892 DRWAR
+892 
-897 EETAREKGQTG
+897 
-908 GEVGEKRNMDWIRRL
+908 

-929 LDAALSKIRAELEEN
+929 LDAALSKIQAELEEN
-944 RKKLLRREQLEK
+944 RRKLLRREQLEK

-980 RMDAERT
+980 RMDAERA

-996 KAALGALTREEN
+996 KAVLGALTREEN
-1008 WRKGEE
+1008 RRKGEE

-1024 QTAEAERAYLEC
+1024 QTAEAERAYLKC

-1049 LERQTD
+1049 LEGQTD

-1066 EVLGQKE
+1066 EALGQKE
-1073 KEREAAREERTR
+1073 REREEAREERTR
-1085 RYAEYENNRR
+1085 QYAEYENNRR

-1147 ILRKANVRLITM
+1147 ILRKANVRLMTM

-1242 EALNQAVK
+1242 EA
-1250 VLNGLAGGSR
+1250 
-1260 MVGIISHVA
+1260 
-1269 ELKERIDR
+1269 
-1277 KIVVK
+1277 
-1282 KDRTGGGGG
+1282 
-1291 SRIEVG
+1291 

>member
-154 AQGDFEK
+154 AQGDFQK

-208 AQSLDGADCSEEP
+208 AQSLDGADCSGEP

-249 TDRGNGHLKN
+249 TDRGNGRLKN
-259 LDACLEELDGQI
+259 LDARLEELDGQI
-271 REQAAYLEKVRQNG
+271 RERAAYLEKVRQNG

-290 LEERKREREQFL
+290 LEERKKEREQFL
-302 PVLQAAAGAW
+302 PVLQAVAGAW

-326 RVIRECAEWE
+326 RVIQECTEWE

-344 DQSRLAGLDRSRE
+344 DQSRLANLDRSRE
-357 EESGGLE
+357 EEAGGLE

-378 AEKTELRSLSEAD
+378 AEKREIRSLSEAD

-402 GLQNRRNGLERRFS
+402 GLQNRRNGLEGKFS
-416 QWKEIRERL
+416 QWKEVRERL
-425 AGNRERLSKLMEQEA
+425 AGNRERLSRLLEQEA
-440 GERERKDALEQSLLE
+440 GERERKGVLEQSLLE
-455 MEGAETREQAMVRE
+455 MEGAEAREQAMVHE
-469 SERCTEQKRKLDLL
+469 AERCTEQRRKLDLL
-483 DMGLRDGKERLRR
+483 DRGIRDGKERLRR
-496 AEDSWKQAGGQ
+496 AEDSWKQAGEQ

-521 GRRLHETE
+521 GKRLHETE
-529 LSLAAWRQE
+529 LSLAAWKQE

-553 GRMEKLDAM
+553 GRMERLDAM
-562 FLELERA
+562 FQELERA

-579 HGRVQADLGIM
+579 HGRVQEDLGIM

-618 HHPEPARLLTE
+618 HHPEPARLLTG

-641 EADRARQAMI
+641 EADRGRQAMI

-675 GELFGMAMS
+675 GELFDMAIS
-684 CEDREWRAFFQSR
+684 CEDREWRTFFQSR

-712 KEQAEAMIQLLE
+712 KEQAGAMIQLLE
-724 QKSRVEQETARLE
+724 QKSRVEQENTRLE
-737 TMLPELQ
+737 TRIPELQ
-744 KEEERA
+744 KAEERA
-750 REAVTVAETALSSL
+750 RETVTAAETALLGL

-771 LEELGLPDDG
+771 LEELGLPDNG

-840 GRMEALEDQI
+840 GRLEALEDQI
-850 LAELALSGTG
+850 QAELELPGTE
-860 AGLKPGKA
+860 AGLKSGKA
-868 MENGWAAEE
+868 MEN
-877 TGQGGVWTRGGRIPG
+877 
-892 DRWAR
+892 
-897 EETAREKGQTG
+897 
-908 GEVGEKRNMDWIRRL
+908 
-923 ENELED
+923 ELEE
-929 LDAALSKIRAELEEN
+929 LDAALSKIQAELEVN

-970 QAGDKRLLLA
+970 QAGDKMLLLA
-980 RMDAERT
+980 RMDAERA

-996 KAALGALTREEN
+996 KAVLGALTREEN
-1008 WRKGEE
+1008 RRREE
-1014 AREKKRAVSE
+1014 AAREKKRAVSE

-1049 LERQTD
+1049 LEGQTD

-1066 EVLGQKE
+1066 EALGQKE
-1073 KEREAAREERTR
+1073 REREEAREERTR

-1147 ILRKANVRLITM
+1147 ILRKANVRLMTM

-1250 VLNGLAGGSR
+1250 VLNGLAGGNR

>member
-130 GEVTRAVEQIL
+130 AEVTRAVEQIL

-154 AQGDFEK
+154 AQGDFQK

-208 AQSLDGADCSEEP
+208 AQSLDGADCSGEP

-249 TDRGNGHLKN
+249 TERGNGRLKN
-259 LDACLEELDGQI
+259 LDARLEELDGQI

-290 LEERKREREQFL
+290 LEERKKEREQFL

-326 RVIRECAEWE
+326 RVIQECTEWE
-336 RQYGGLEQ
+336 RQYGSLEQ
-344 DQSRLAGLDRSRE
+344 DQSRLAEMDRSRE
-357 EESGGLE
+357 EEAGGLE
-364 RLLKRQAELDQELL
+364 CLLKRQAELDQELL
-378 AEKTELRSLSEAD
+378 AEKREIRSLSEAD

-402 GLQNRRNGLERRFS
+402 GLQNRRNGLEGKFS
-416 QWKEIRERL
+416 QWKEVRERL
-425 AGNRERLSKLMEQEA
+425 AGNRERLSRLLEQEA
-440 GERERKDALEQSLLE
+440 GERERKDVLEQSLLE
-455 MEGAETREQAMVRE
+455 MEGAEAMEQAMVHE
-469 SERCTEQKRKLDLL
+469 AERCTEQRRKLDLL
-483 DMGLRDGKERLRR
+483 DRGIRDGKERLRR

-521 GRRLHETE
+521 GKRLHETE
-529 LSLAAWRQE
+529 LSLAAWKQE

-553 GRMEKLDAM
+553 GRMEKLDVM
-562 FLELERA
+562 FQELERA

-579 HGRVQADLGIM
+579 HGRVQEDLGIM

-618 HHPEPARLLTE
+618 HHPEPARILTG

-641 EADRARQAMI
+641 EADRVRQAMI

-675 GELFGMAMS
+675 GELFDMAIS
-684 CEDREWRAFFQSR
+684 CEDREWRTFFQSR
-697 AAAEIKTAETALDAG
+697 AAAEIKAAEIALDAG
-712 KEQAEAMIQLLE
+712 KEQAGAMIQLLE
-724 QKSRVEQETARLE
+724 QKSRVEQENARLE
-737 TMLPELQ
+737 TTLPELQ
-744 KEEERA
+744 KAEERA
-750 REAVTVAETALSSL
+750 RETVTAAETALSGL

-792 EKTDALLKAR
+792 EKTDVLLKAR
-802 EETAR
+802 EETAC

-840 GRMEALEDQI
+840 GRLEALEDQI
-850 LAELALSGTG
+850 QAELELLGTE
-860 AGLKPGKA
+860 AGLKSGKA
-868 MENGWAAEE
+868 M
-877 TGQGGVWTRGGRIPG
+877 
-892 DRWAR
+892 
-897 EETAREKGQTG
+897 
-908 GEVGEKRNMDWIRRL
+908 

-929 LDAALSKIRAELEEN
+929 LDAALSKIRAELEVN

-970 QAGDKRLLLA
+970 QAGDKMLLLA
-980 RMDAERT
+980 RMDAERA
-987 GLLGSIEEK
+987 GFLGSIEEK
-996 KAALGALTREEN
+996 KAVLGALTREEN
-1008 WRKGEE
+1008 RRREE
-1014 AREKKRAVSE
+1014 AAREKKRAVSE

-1049 LERQTD
+1049 LEGQTD

-1066 EVLGQKE
+1066 EALGQKE
-1073 KEREAAREERTR
+1073 REREEAREERTR
-1085 RYAEYENNRR
+1085 QYAEYENNRR

-1147 ILRKANVRLITM
+1147 ILRKANVRLMTM

-1250 VLNGLAGGSR
+1250 VLNGLAGGNR

-1282 KDRTGGGGG
+1282 KDRTGDGGG

>member
-102 KERGQGVTTQAARAE
+102 KERGQGVTTQTARAE

-154 AQGDFEK
+154 AQGDFQK

-208 AQSLDGADCSEEP
+208 AQSLDGADCSGEP

-249 TDRGNGHLKN
+249 TDRGSGRLKN
-259 LDACLEELDGQI
+259 LDARLEKLDGQI

-285 KRKKE
+285 KRRKG
-290 LEERKREREQFL
+290 LEERKKEREQFL
-302 PVLQAAAGAW
+302 PVLQVAAGAW
-312 EEAKRSG
+312 EEAKSSG

-326 RVIRECAEWE
+326 RMIQECTEWE

-344 DQSRLAGLDRSRE
+344 DQSRLAGLDRRRE
-357 EESGGLE
+357 EEAGGLE

-378 AEKTELRSLSEAD
+378 AEKREIRSLSEAD

-402 GLQNRRNGLERRFS
+402 GLQNRRNGLEGKFS
-416 QWKEIRERL
+416 QWKEVREQL
-425 AGNRERLSKLMEQEA
+425 AGNRERLSRLLEQEA

-455 MEGAETREQAMVRE
+455 MEGAETREQAMVHE
-469 SERCTEQKRKLDLL
+469 AERCTEQRRKLDLL
-483 DMGLRDGKERLRR
+483 DRGIRDGKERLCR
-496 AEDSWKQAGGQ
+496 AEDSWKQAGEQ

-521 GRRLHETE
+521 GKRLHETE
-529 LSLAAWRQE
+529 LSLAAWKQE

-562 FLELERA
+562 FQELERA

-579 HGRVQADLGIM
+579 HGRVQEDLGIM

-618 HHPEPARLLTE
+618 HHPEPARLLTG

-641 EADRARQAMI
+641 EADRVRQAMI

-665 EEEESLRAEA
+665 EEEESLRGEA
-675 GELFGMAMS
+675 GELFDMAIS
-684 CEDREWRAFFQSR
+684 CEDREWRTFFQSR
-697 AAAEIKTAETALDAG
+697 AAAEIKAAETALDAG
-712 KEQAEAMIQLLE
+712 KEQAGAMIQLLE
-724 QKSRVEQETARLE
+724 QKSRVEQENARLE
-737 TMLPELQ
+737 TTLPELQ
-744 KEEERA
+744 KAEERA
-750 REAVTVAETALSSL
+750 RETVTAAETALSGL

-771 LEELGLPDDG
+771 LEELGLPDNG

-802 EETAR
+802 EETAC

-840 GRMEALEDQI
+840 GRLEALEDQI
-850 LAELALSGTG
+850 QAELELPGTE
-860 AGLKPGKA
+860 AGLKSGKA
-868 MENGWAAEE
+868 M
-877 TGQGGVWTRGGRIPG
+877 
-892 DRWAR
+892 
-897 EETAREKGQTG
+897 
-908 GEVGEKRNMDWIRRL
+908 

-929 LDAALSKIRAELEEN
+929 LDAALSKIQAELEEN
-944 RKKLLRREQLEK
+944 RRKLLRREQLEK

-980 RMDAERT
+980 RMDAERA

-996 KAALGALTREEN
+996 KAVLGALTREEN
-1008 WRKGEE
+1008 RRKGEE

-1024 QTAEAERAYLEC
+1024 QTAEAERAYLKC

-1049 LERQTD
+1049 LEGQTD

-1066 EVLGQKE
+1066 EALGQKE
-1073 KEREAAREERTR
+1073 RERETAREERTR

-1147 ILRKANVRLITM
+1147 ILRKANVRLMTM

-1250 VLNGLAGGSR
+1250 VLNGLAGGNR

-1277 KIVVK
+1277 KIIVK

>member
-102 KERGQGVTTQAARAE
+102 KERGQGVTTQTARAE

-154 AQGDFEK
+154 AQGDFQK

-208 AQSLDGADCSEEP
+208 AQSLDGADCSGEP

-249 TDRGNGHLKN
+249 TDRGSGRLKN
-259 LDACLEELDGQI
+259 LDARLEKLDGQI

-285 KRKKE
+285 KRRKE
-290 LEERKREREQFL
+290 LEERKKEREQFL

-312 EEAKRSG
+312 EEAKSSG

-326 RVIRECAEWE
+326 RMIQECTEWE

-344 DQSRLAGLDRSRE
+344 DQSRLAGLDRRRE
-357 EESGGLE
+357 EEAGGLE

-378 AEKTELRSLSEAD
+378 AEKREIRSLSEAD

-402 GLQNRRNGLERRFS
+402 GLQNRRNGLEGKFS
-416 QWKEIRERL
+416 QWKEVREQL
-425 AGNRERLSKLMEQEA
+425 AGNRERLSRLLEQEA

-455 MEGAETREQAMVRE
+455 MEGAETREQAMVHE
-469 SERCTEQKRKLDLL
+469 AERCTEQRRKLDLL
-483 DMGLRDGKERLRR
+483 DRGIRDGKERLCR
-496 AEDSWKQAGGQ
+496 AEDSWKQAGEQ

-521 GRRLHETE
+521 GKRLHETE
-529 LSLAAWRQE
+529 LSLAAWKQE

-553 GRMEKLDAM
+553 GRMEKLDVM
-562 FLELERA
+562 FQELERA

-579 HGRVQADLGIM
+579 HGRVQEDLGIM

-618 HHPEPARLLTE
+618 HHPEPARLLTG

-641 EADRARQAMI
+641 EADRVRQAMI

-675 GELFGMAMS
+675 GELFDMAIS
-684 CEDREWRAFFQSR
+684 CEDREWRTFFQSR
-697 AAAEIKTAETALDAG
+697 AVAEIKAAETALDAG
-712 KEQAEAMIQLLE
+712 KEQAGAMIQLLE
-724 QKSRVEQETARLE
+724 QKSRVEQENARLE
-737 TMLPELQ
+737 TTLPELQ
-744 KEEERA
+744 KAEERA
-750 REAVTVAETALSSL
+750 RETVTAAETALSGL

-771 LEELGLPDDG
+771 LEELGLPDNG

-802 EETAR
+802 EETCC
-807 YRRLREERL
+807 RRLREERL

-840 GRMEALEDQI
+840 GRLEALEDQI
-850 LAELALSGTG
+850 QEELELQGTE
-860 AGLKPGKA
+860 AGLKSGKA
-868 MENGWAAEE
+868 MEN
-877 TGQGGVWTRGGRIPG
+877 
-892 DRWAR
+892 
-897 EETAREKGQTG
+897 
-908 GEVGEKRNMDWIRRL
+908 
-923 ENELED
+923 ELEE
-929 LDAALSKIRAELEEN
+929 LDAALSKIQAELEVN

-970 QAGDKRLLLA
+970 QAGDKMLLLA
-980 RMDAERT
+980 RMDAERA
-987 GLLGSIEEK
+987 GFLGSMEEK
-996 KAALGALTREEN
+996 KAVLGALTREEN
-1008 WRKGEE
+1008 RRREE
-1014 AREKKRAVSE
+1014 VAREKKRAVSE

-1049 LERQTD
+1049 LEGQTD

-1066 EVLGQKE
+1066 EALGQKE
-1073 KEREAAREERTR
+1073 REREEAREERTR
-1085 RYAEYENNRR
+1085 QYAEYENNRR

-1147 ILRKANVRLITM
+1147 ILRKANVRLMTM

-1250 VLNGLAGGSR
+1250 VLNGLAGGNR

>member
-1 MKPEKL
+1 
-7 IISAFGPYAAETE
+7 
-20 VDFTKLG
+20 
-27 DGGLYLIT
+27 
-35 GDTGAG
+35 
-41 KTTIFDAITFALF
+41 
-54 GEASGAVRE
+54 
-63 AGMFQSKYAKA
+63 
-74 GTPTFVELTFLSH
+74 
-87 GKRYRVRRNPEYVRP
+87 
-102 KERGQGVTTQAARAE
+102 
-117 LYFYDGRQPVTKT
+117 
-130 GEVTRAVEQIL
+130 
-141 GFNYGQFTQIAMI
+141 
-154 AQGDFEK
+154 
-161 LLLADTAERGKI
+161 
-173 FRQLFHT
+173 
-180 ELFSDLQNRLREEK
+180 
-194 NACDA
+194 
-199 EYREIRRSI
+199 
-208 AQSLDGADCSEEP
+208 
-221 DLEERLSELRKVK
+221 
-234 FEGQVEAGLELLKAL
+234 
-249 TDRGNGHLKN
+249 
-259 LDACLEELDGQI
+259 
-271 REQAAYLEKVRQNG
+271 
-285 KRKKE
+285 
-290 LEERKREREQFL
+290 
-302 PVLQAAAGAW
+302 
-312 EEAKRSG
+312 
-319 DAVPELD
+319 
-326 RVIRECAEWE
+326 
-336 RQYGGLEQ
+336 
-344 DQSRLAGLDRSRE
+344 
-357 EESGGLE
+357 
-364 RLLKRQAELDQELL
+364 
-378 AEKTELRSLSEAD
+378 
-391 GERERLLGRQT
+391 
-402 GLQNRRNGLERRFS
+402 
-416 QWKEIRERL
+416 
-425 AGNRERLSKLMEQEA
+425 MEQEA
-440 GERERKDALEQSLLE
+440 GERERKDVLEQSLLE
-455 MEGAETREQAMVRE
+455 MEGAEAMEQAMVHE
-469 SERCTEQKRKLDLL
+469 AERCTEQRRKLDLL
-483 DMGLRDGKERLRR
+483 DRGIRDGKERLRR

-507 WKAAQADQSALKEM
+507 WKAAQADQSALKET

-529 LSLAAWRQE
+529 LSLAAWKQE

-553 GRMEKLDAM
+553 GRMERLDAM
-562 FLELERA
+562 FQELERA

-579 HGRVQADLGIM
+579 HGRVQAELGIM

-618 HHPEPARLLTE
+618 HHPEPARLLTG

-641 EADRARQAMI
+641 EADRVRQAMI

-684 CEDREWRAFFQSR
+684 CEDREWRTFFQSR
-697 AAAEIKTAETALDAG
+697 AAAEIKAAETALDAG
-712 KEQAEAMIQLLE
+712 KEQAGAMIQLLE
-724 QKSRVEQETARLE
+724 QKSRVEQENARLE
-737 TMLPELQ
+737 ITLPELQ
-744 KEEERA
+744 KAEERA
-750 REAVTVAETALSSL
+750 REAVTAAETALSGL
-764 RDQRKSF
+764 CDQRKSF

-792 EKTDALLKAR
+792 EKTDVLLKAR
-802 EETAR
+802 EETAC

-850 LAELALSGTG
+850 QAELALSGAG

-868 MENGWAAEE
+868 IENGWAAEE
-877 TGQGGVWTRGGRIPG
+877 TDQGGGWTKGELAPEDGR
-892 DRWAR
+892 
-897 EETAREKGQTG
+897 TG
-908 GEVGEKRNMDWIRRL
+908 GEEAGEKKNMDWIRRL
-923 ENELED
+923 ENELEE
-929 LDAALSKIRAELEEN
+929 LDAALSKIQAELEVN

-970 QAGDKRLLLA
+970 QAGDKMLLLA
-980 RMDAERT
+980 RMDAERA

-996 KAALGALTREEN
+996 KAVLGALTREEN
-1008 WRKGEE
+1008 RRKGEE

-1049 LERQTD
+1049 LEGQTD

-1066 EVLGQKE
+1066 EALGQKE
-1073 KEREAAREERTR
+1073 REREEAREERTR
-1085 RYAEYENNRR
+1085 QYAEYENNRR

-1147 ILRKANVRLITM
+1147 ILRKANVRLMTM

-1250 VLNGLAGGSR
+1250 VLNGLAGGNR

>member
-141 GFNYGQFTQIAMI
+141 GFNYEQFTQIAMI
-154 AQGDFEK
+154 AQGDFQK

-199 EYREIRRSI
+199 EYREIRQSI
-208 AQSLDGADCSEEP
+208 AQSLDGADCLGES

-249 TDRGNGHLKN
+249 TDRGSGRLKN
-259 LDACLEELDGQI
+259 LDARLEKLDGQI

-285 KRKKE
+285 KRRKE
-290 LEERKREREQFL
+290 LEERKKEREQFL

-312 EEAKRSG
+312 EEAKSSG

-326 RVIRECAEWE
+326 RMIQECTEWE

-344 DQSRLAGLDRSRE
+344 DQSRLAGLDRRRE
-357 EESGGLE
+357 EEAGGLE

-378 AEKTELRSLSEAD
+378 AEKREIRSLSEAD

-402 GLQNRRNGLERRFS
+402 GLQNRRNGLEGKFS
-416 QWKEIRERL
+416 QWKEVREQL
-425 AGNRERLSKLMEQEA
+425 AGNRERLSRLLEQEA

-455 MEGAETREQAMVRE
+455 MEGAETREQAMVHE
-469 SERCTEQKRKLDLL
+469 AERCTEQRRKLDLL
-483 DMGLRDGKERLRR
+483 DRGIRDGKERLCR
-496 AEDSWKQAGGQ
+496 AEDSWKQAGEQ

-521 GRRLHETE
+521 GKRLHETE
-529 LSLAAWRQE
+529 LSLAAWKQE

-553 GRMEKLDAM
+553 GRMEKLDVM
-562 FLELERA
+562 FQELERA

-579 HGRVQADLGIM
+579 HGRVQEDLGIM

-618 HHPEPARLLTE
+618 HHPEPARLLTG

-641 EADRARQAMI
+641 EADRVRQAMI

-675 GELFGMAMS
+675 GELFDMAIS
-684 CEDREWRAFFQSR
+684 CEDREWRTFFQSR
-697 AAAEIKTAETALDAG
+697 AAAEIKAAEIALDAG
-712 KEQAEAMIQLLE
+712 KEQAGAMIQLLE
-724 QKSRVEQETARLE
+724 QKSRVEQENARLE
-737 TMLPELQ
+737 TTLPELQ
-744 KEEERA
+744 KAEERA
-750 REAVTVAETALSSL
+750 RETVTAAETALSGL

-771 LEELGLPDDG
+771 LEELGLPDNG
-781 EAFEELSRRCR
+781 EVFEELSRRCR

-802 EETAR
+802 EETAC

-840 GRMEALEDQI
+840 GRLEALEDQI
-850 LAELALSGTG
+850 QAELELPGTE
-860 AGLKPGKA
+860 AGLKSGKA
-868 MENGWAAEE
+868 M
-877 TGQGGVWTRGGRIPG
+877 
-892 DRWAR
+892 
-897 EETAREKGQTG
+897 
-908 GEVGEKRNMDWIRRL
+908 

-929 LDAALSKIRAELEEN
+929 LDAALSKIQAELEEN

-970 QAGDKRLLLA
+970 QAGDKRLILA
-980 RMDAERT
+980 RMDAERA

-996 KAALGALTREEN
+996 KAVLGALTREEN
-1008 WRKGEE
+1008 RRKGEE

-1049 LERQTD
+1049 LEGQTD

-1066 EVLGQKE
+1066 EALGQKE
-1073 KEREAAREERTR
+1073 REREEAREERTR

-1095 IYDAVLKSRD
+1095 IYDAVLKSRG

-1147 ILRKANVRLITM
+1147 ILRKANVRLMTM

-1215 SDEIQARAGG
+1215 SDEIQAGAGG

-1250 VLNGLAGGSR
+1250 VLNGLAGGNR